1 MAQSISDV
9 MTRTTRTLDEGASV
23 QQAAQVMAEDDIGAV
38 VVTRGGNV
46 AGIVTDRDITVR
58 STAQNLSPADARIR
72 DVCSGELVTLSPGD
86 TVGDAV
92 ELMRGKAVRRVPV
105 VEGGK
110 PVGIVSL
117 GDLAIERDFRS
128 GLADISAAEGNT

>member
-1 MAQSISDV
+1 MPQSISDV
-9 MTRTTRTLDEGASV
+9 MTRTTRTLDEGATV

-38 VVTRGGNV
+38 IVTRSGSV

-58 STAQNLSPADARIR
+58 STAQGRSPDARLG
-72 DVCSGELVTLSPGD
+72 DVCSGELVTLAPGD

-92 ELMRGKAVRRVPV
+92 ELMREKAIRRVPV
-105 VEGGK
+105 VDGGK